1 MTTREII
8 TSGYYDLVSSAF
20 QCNADAI
27 GIGRIF
33 EFPHADEDGDGYT
46 VRVLAR
52 DSVEAFEIFASY
64 RENES
69 AGLPSGYA
77 TNAFGIHP

>member
-33 EFPHADEDGDGYT
+33 EFPHKDEDGEDCT

-52 DSVEAFEIFASY
+52 DSFEAFDIFDCY
-64 RENES
+64 RENEGS
-69 AGLPSGYA
+69 GLSSGYA
-77 TNAFGIHP
+77 TKQFGIHP

>member
-33 EFPHADEDGDGYT
+33 EFPHKDEDGEDFT

-52 DSVEAFEIFASY
+52 DSVEALEIFDSY
-64 RENES
+64 REDES
-69 AGLPSGYA
+69 AGLPSHYA
-77 TNAFGIHP
+77 TQAFGIHP

>member
-8 TSGYYDLVSSAF
+8 VSGYYDLVSPAF
-20 QCNADAI
+20 QCVADAI

-33 EFPHADEDGDGYT
+33 EFPNQDEDGEDFT

-52 DSVEAFEIFASY
+52 DSAEAFEILESY
-64 RENES
+64 RENELL
-69 AGLPSGYA
+69 GLPCAYA
-77 TNAFGIHP
+77 TKRFGVH